1 MGSPNELR
9 YNRPDITEDDVDAV
23 AAVLRSGW
31 ITTGGEAQ
39 QLEADLAAWLGVEHV
54 VAVASCTAA
63 IEIAVAHLR
72 LPRGSRVGV
81 PTWTFVS
88 TAIAAYHRGLVP
100 VLLDVDEDTFNLSE
114 AAVKRALT
122 EDGGLDAVIG
132 VHFGGVA
139 LPRALHELCADAAVP
154 LVEDAAH
161 ALGTR
166 DHRGYV
172 AGQGTAGCCYSF
184 YATKNLTS
192 AEGGALATDDAELAA
207 FAQSFRLH
215 GLSRDAW
222 KRYAPG
228 APASAAQYDVV
239 GDGLKA
245 NLPDVLAALAR
256 SQLTRF
262 DRMQAARRHLTDR
275 YRERLGAVP
284 GLRLVPAQADPG
296 SADHLMMV
304 LLPGGA
310 DRGAVQASMQD
321 DGVGTSV
328 HFRPL
333 HTFGWFREHG
343 LGPGPGGVPVADRST
358 DRALSLP
365 LYSGMTDADVDQA
378 CDALERALTG
388 AA

>member
-1 MGSPNELR
+1 MGSRNELR
-9 YNRPDITEDDVDAV
+9 FNEPDITEDEIDAV
-23 AAVLRSGW
+23 TAVLRSGW
-31 ITTGGEAQ
+31 ITTGEECQ
-39 QLEADLAAWLGVEHV
+39 QLESELAGWLGVDHV
-54 VAVASCTAA
+54 VAMSSATAA
-63 IEIAVAHLR
+63 IEVAVARLG

-88 TAIAAYHRGLVP
+88 TALAAYHRGLVP
-100 VLLDVDEDTFNLSE
+100 VLLDVDEDTFNLSASALE
-114 AAVKRALT
+114 RALAE
-122 EDGGLDAVIG
+122 EDGLAAVIG

-139 LPRALHELCADAAVP
+139 LPRSVHDLCADAGVP

-166 DHRGYV
+166 DHRGLV

-192 AEGGALATDDAELAA
+192 AEGGALATDDPELAA

-222 KRYAPG
+222 RRYAPG
-228 APASAAQYDVV
+228 ADPATAAYDVV

-245 NLPDVLAALAR
+245 NLPDVLAAIAR
-256 SQLTRF
+256 SQFRRF
-262 DRMQAARRHLTDR
+262 DAMQATRRELTLR
-275 YRERLGAVP
+275 YRDRLAELP
-284 GLRLVPAQADPG
+284 GLRVVPGTFDPG

-304 LLPGGA
+304 LLPDGT
-310 DRGAVQASMQD
+310 DRSAVQADMQA

-333 HTFGWFREHG
+333 HTFGWFREQG
-343 LGPGPGGVPVADRST
+343 LVPGPGGAPVADRYV

-365 LYSGMTDADVDQA
+365 LHTRMSPDDVDQA
-378 CDALERALTG
+378 CDALGRALAG
-388 AA
+388 A